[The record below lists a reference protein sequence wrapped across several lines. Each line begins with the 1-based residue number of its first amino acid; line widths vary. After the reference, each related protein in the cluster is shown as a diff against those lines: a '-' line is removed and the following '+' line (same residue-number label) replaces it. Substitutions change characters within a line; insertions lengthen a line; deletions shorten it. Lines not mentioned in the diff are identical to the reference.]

1 MQNLETPTMV
11 DVLALPQL
19 ELFTRITAASLRTV
33 ANMIHNLADS
43 LAEEVKVEE
52 REEGEDGKDD
62 NLDGIESE
70 TIEEKLSRLRC
81 DTVTSVDSGIEVE
94 VEEVLL
100 DTSDSDADVEDS
112 AEEDERTD
120 PCTGLRVISLDEV
133 ADHCTMEDGWM
144 VVYDRV
150 YEVTEVLRRHPG
162 GEEVMAEYLGYDA
175 TMAFRGVGHS
185 KAATRMLQPCL
196 IGILP
201 ANERLNFYS

>member
-1 MQNLETPTMV
+1 MLSS
-11 DVLALPQL
+11 VLPSPGLWAQRSPEGRQEEEACQGGIKE
-19 ELFTRITAASLRTV
+19 ELLQQRRDTLAS
-33 ANMIHNLADS
+33 I
-43 LAEEVKVEE
+43 
-52 REEGEDGKDD
+52 
-62 NLDGIESE
+62 
-70 TIEEKLSRLRC
+70 
-81 DTVTSVDSGIEVE
+81 DSGIEADIEEKDLLE
-94 VEEVLL
+94 V
-100 DTSDSDADVEDS
+100 D
-112 AEEDERTD
+112 AEEEDDTTD
-120 PCTGLRVISLDEV
+120 PETGLRVISLDEV

-201 ANERLNFYS
+201 VNERLDFFM

>member
-1 MQNLETPTMV
+1 MV
-11 DVLALPQL
+11 DVLPLPQL
-19 ELFTRITAASLRTV
+19 ELFIRITAASLRTV
-33 ANMIHNLADS
+33 ASMINNLADS
-43 LAEEVKVEE
+43 LAVEVKVEE
-52 REEGEDGKDD
+52 AGDGKDD
-62 NLDGIESE
+62 NLGGIESE
-70 TIEEKLSRLRC
+70 KIEDKLSRLRC
-81 DTVTSVDSGIEVE
+81 DTVTSVDSGIEE
-94 VEEVLL
+94 DVEELL
-100 DTSDSDADVEDS
+100 LETFDSEADVEDS
-112 AEEDERTD
+112 AEEEDDTTD
-120 PCTGLRVISLDEV
+120 PETGLRVISLDEV

-201 ANERLNFYS
+201 VNERLDFFM